1 MAGRFPPTYS
11 PPPQSQRIND
21 AVAEAE
27 RQAKD
32 QLDEA
37 RGKIE
42 QLLEYYLL
50 APMLPFNLYD
60 FQAQKAIIQIRV

>member
-37 RGKIE
+37 RRKIE
-42 QLLEYYLL
+42 QQLGVARVLLTCVYVT
-50 APMLPFNLYD
+50 
-60 FQAQKAIIQIRV
+60 I